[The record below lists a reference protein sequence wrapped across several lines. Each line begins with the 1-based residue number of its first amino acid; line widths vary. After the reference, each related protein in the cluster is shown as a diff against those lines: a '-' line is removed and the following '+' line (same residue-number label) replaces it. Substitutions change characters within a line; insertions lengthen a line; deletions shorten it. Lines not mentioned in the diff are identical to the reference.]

1 MGKPKTATGTDPMGQ
16 HARIYKSIIK
26 SRAWI
31 ALSYSARALYVQLR
45 CNLNSHNNGQLTCTL
60 AEFKHA
66 GFRSSSTLRAGLRD
80 LEAVGLIEK
89 TAQGGL
95 TRGGKSPCRYR
106 FTDQLTIECTKH
118 EIAAKRATKDW
129 ERFEALSDAKAAIRA
144 AAAACK
150 RGHGSV
156 REIDSKL
163 RSSNRSASKNV
174 H

>member
-1 MGKPKTATGTDPMGQ
+1 MGKLKAVARNDPMGQ
-16 HARIYKSIIK
+16 HARVYTSITD
-26 SRAWI
+26 SPAWL

-60 AEFKHA
+60 AAFKHE
-66 GFRSSSTLRAGLRD
+66 GFSSSSTLRSGLRD

-89 TAQGGL
+89 TVQGGL
-95 TRGGKSPCRYR
+95 TYGAKIPCRYR
-106 FTDQLTIECTKH
+106 FTDQPTIASPKYGV
-118 EIAAKRATKDW
+118 AAKPATKEW
-129 ERFEALSDAKAAIRA
+129 LRFKNHSAAKAAIRA